1 LPLPDFG
8 KSKAFISSRTLTKK
22 LWNTKM
28 KQKIINKNNFF
39 IKSQI
44 ETNIRDVINF
54 INSGVFNASVL
65 KIFQEP
71 VFISIIIKL
80 DDLLQ
85 KFRIL
90 EHRINFNDDI
100 ISGDVTDLVNK
111 IRNAICHL
119 NSPENIL
126 DRETQT
132 KFVFNILIG
141 KVNALQIDENIVA
154 KSDYEDDI
162 AFYYGSSRIYLKRHV
177 IRVLNEA
184 EKVYYELY
192 GQKLITF

>member
-1 LPLPDFG
+1 
-8 KSKAFISSRTLTKK
+8 
-22 LWNTKM
+22 M